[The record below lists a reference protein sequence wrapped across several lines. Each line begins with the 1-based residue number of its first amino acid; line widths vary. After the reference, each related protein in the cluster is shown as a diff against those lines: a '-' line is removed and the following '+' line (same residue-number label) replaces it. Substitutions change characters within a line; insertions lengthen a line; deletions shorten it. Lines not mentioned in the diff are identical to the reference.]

1 MVDVI
6 YNTVRRFCIVL
17 EQSEY
22 ANPTLAYYRLVGLR
36 NLLIKGRHFINWV
49 KLLHGSG
56 PDKKT
61 KCQEVEISHCFCG
74 SDDYLIYISY
84 SNCMRHVIYNRSE
97 VFVSLSHRTY
107 LTPLC
112 YNRVNM

>member
-36 NLLIKGRHFINWV
+36 NMLIKGHHFINWV
-49 KLLHGSG
+49 KLLH
-56 PDKKT
+56 
-61 KCQEVEISHCFCG
+61 
-74 SDDYLIYISY
+74 
-84 SNCMRHVIYNRSE
+84 
-97 VFVSLSHRTY
+97 
-107 LTPLC
+107 
-112 YNRVNM
+112 